1 MTDDQ
6 SGSGSQL
13 PWTLKLAGG
22 AMYAAMRSFFAPTC
36 TLPLVFCTVAAQPL
50 LDPLDT
56 LKRINHN
63 YNTLKDACQ
72 EPDTGAARG
81 LYYCSGVT
89 LRMVNDGPFNPWDY
103 SPYAI
108 KIGATSYSWIRK
120 DLSTRILIH
129 PAGFILRTPTDAA
142 VLNLPVKEQGW
153 TCIYA
158 FDGGTGPE
166 RKWYGCG
173 FFDSREPPRAAQGVM
188 NNRNSAVAYGTCAE
202 AGVSTAEQWTQKYTG
217 LMKGPIQT
225 SQCSWNAEKPSDWNA
240 MIRVHE
246 SRPNTT
252 NKDPFAFSGQ
262 VNEFMLKNASATN
275 DGSENMKHIEVF
287 IYNVNS
293 TQNFATRGDQAPPK
307 PENGLNS
314 ARNFQKKLH
323 AQGYS
328 VPILRLDF
336 TKPAEQRFSYVAAD
350 QAIDLTVAGGA
361 EPTPVVLAPKYIA
374 SATWVERY
382 DPGSR
387 KNEWSLKVTATAQ
400 GKAIQASD
408 QDALYKELFELRGAD
423 SQWRD
428 NEKSSGSMRHQL
440 SCLIQNYPAKTE
452 WNLEP
457 FRPNVSPQEA
467 AKAGCNP
474 LPLQAPQYIASADWI
489 KRYDPGT
496 RKDEWT
502 LSVVPTAA
510 GRALANE
517 QAGAL
522 YDQLFTLKGA
532 DSNWRDNEHS
542 AGSMRQQMSCVLVN
556 YRTKT
561 PWNFEPFRPA
571 LSDSETRAAGCNPV
585 PH

>member
-1 MTDDQ
+1 MKTERSD
-6 SGSGSQL
+6 SRVLSRRTST
-13 PWTLKLAGG
+13 WALAC
-22 AMYAAMRSFFAPTC
+22 A
-36 TLPLVFCTVAAQPL
+36 LPLLCSALAAQPL
-50 LDPLDT
+50 LDPQDT
-56 LKRINHN
+56 LKRINYN
-63 YNTLKDACQ
+63 YNTLKQECQ
-72 EPDTGAARG
+72 EPDTGAPRG

-103 SPYAI
+103 SPYAV

-120 DLSTRILIH
+120 DLSTKILIH
-129 PAGFILRTPTDAA
+129 PAGLILRTPTDAA
-142 VLNLPVKEQGW
+142 ALNLPVKEQGF

-188 NNRNSAVAYGTCAE
+188 NNRNAALAYGTCAE
-202 AGVSTAEQWTQKYTG
+202 AGVTTAEQWTQKYTG
-217 LMKGPIQT
+217 LMKGPIQYG
-225 SQCSWNAEKPSDWNA
+225 QCSFNAEKPSDWHA

-246 SRPNTT
+246 SRPTTT
-252 NKDPFAFSGQ
+252 NKDPFSYSAQ
-262 VNEFMLKNASATN
+262 VNEFMLKNATATN
-275 DGSENMKHIEVF
+275 DGSENMKYIDAF

-314 ARNFQKKLH
+314 ARNFQKKLQ

-350 QAIDLTVAGGA
+350 QAIDLTAAGGA
-361 EPTPVVLAPKYIA
+361 QPTPTPTPTPAQKYIA
-374 SATWVERY
+374 EAVWIERY
-382 DPGSR
+382 DPGS
-387 KNEWSLKVTATAQ
+387 KQNEWSLKITPTAQ

-408 QDALYKELFELRGAD
+408 QDALYKELFALRGAD

-428 NEKSSGSMRHQL
+428 NEKSPGSMRGQL

-457 FRPNVSPQEA
+457 FRPNVSAQES

-474 LPLQAPQYIASADWI
+474 VPVAAPQYIASADWI

-496 RKDEWT
+496 SKDEWS

-510 GRALANE
+510 GRALPSE
-517 QAGAL
+517 QVAAL
-522 YDQLFTLKGA
+522 YDQLFALKGA
-532 DSNWRDNEHS
+532 DSNWRDNEKS
-542 AGSMRQQMSCVLVN
+542 AGSMRQQLNCVLVN
-556 YRTKT
+556 YRNKT
-561 PWNFEPFRPA
+561 PWNLEPFRPA
-571 LSDSETRAAGCNPV
+571 LSDNETRAAGCNPV
-585 PH
+585 PR

>member
-1 MTDDQ
+1 MKKDCSD
-6 SGSGSQL
+6 
-13 PWTLKLAGG
+13 
-22 AMYAAMRSFFAPTC
+22 AAVLLRKVSSFAFAL
-36 TLPLVFCTVAAQPL
+36 TLPLLLNTAIAQP
-50 LDPLDT
+50 DPLDT
-56 LKRINHN
+56 LKRINSN
-63 YNTLKDACQ
+63 YNTLKDSCQ

-142 VLNLPVKEQGW
+142 ALNLPVKEQGF

-188 NNRNSAVAYGTCAE
+188 NNRNAALAYGTCAE

-217 LMKGPIQT
+217 LMKGPIQYG
-225 SQCSWNAEKPSDWNA
+225 QCSWNAEKPSDWKA

-252 NKDPFAFSGQ
+252 NKDPFAFSAQ
-262 VNEFMLKNASATN
+262 VNEFMLKNATATN
-275 DGSENMKHIEVF
+275 DGSENMKYIDAF

-293 TQNFATRGDQAPPK
+293 TQNFATRGDQAPPR
-307 PENGLNS
+307 PENGLSS
-314 ARNFQKKLH
+314 ARNFQKKLQ
-323 AQGYS
+323 ARGYS

-350 QAIDLTVAGGA
+350 QAIDLGV
-361 EPTPVVLAPKYIA
+361 
-374 SATWVERY
+374 
-382 DPGSR
+382 
-387 KNEWSLKVTATAQ
+387 
-400 GKAIQASD
+400 ASD
-408 QDALYKELFELRGAD
+408 TQPPPL
-423 SQWRD
+423 
-428 NEKSSGSMRHQL
+428 
-440 SCLIQNYPAKTE
+440 
-452 WNLEP
+452 
-457 FRPNVSPQEA
+457 A
-467 AKAGCNP
+467 A
-474 LPLQAPQYIASADWI
+474 QYIASADWI

-496 RKDEWT
+496 RKDEWS
-502 LSVVPTAA
+502 LSIVPTAA
-510 GRALANE
+510 GRALPKE
-517 QAGAL
+517 QIDAI
-522 YDQLFTLKGA
+522 YQQLFALKGA
-532 DSNWRDNEHS
+532 DSNWRDNEKS
-542 AGSMRQQMSCVLVN
+542 VGSMRQQLSCVLVN
-556 YRTKT
+556 YRNKT
-561 PWNFEPFRPA
+561 PWNLEPFRPA

-585 PH
+585 PR

>member
-1 MTDDQ
+1 MTKDR
-6 SGSGSQL
+6 SPSVVLWRRTAS
-13 PWTLKLAGG
+13 LAL
-22 AMYAAMRSFFAPTC
+22 AC
-36 TLPLVFCTVAAQPL
+36 TLPLMFSTVAAQTVS
-50 LDPLDT
+50 DPLDT
-56 LKRINHN
+56 LRRINHN

-129 PAGFILRTPTDAA
+129 PAGLVLRTPTDAA
-142 VLNLPVKEQGW
+142 ALNLPVKEQGF

-188 NNRNSAVAYGTCAE
+188 NNRNAALAYGTCAE
-202 AGVSTAEQWTQKYTG
+202 AGVTTAEQWTQKYTG
-217 LMKGPIQT
+217 LMKGPIQYG
-225 SQCSWNAEKPSDWNA
+225 QCSWNAEKTSDWHA

-246 SRPNTT
+246 SRPSTT
-252 NKDPFAFSGQ
+252 NKDPFSFSGQ
-262 VNEFMLKNASATN
+262 VNEFMLKNATATR
-275 DGSENMKHIEVF
+275 DGSENMKYIDAF

-314 ARNFQKKLH
+314 ARNFQKKLQT
-323 AQGYS
+323 QGYS

-336 TKPAEQRFSYVAAD
+336 TKPAAERFSYVAAD
-350 QAIDLTVAGGA
+350 QAIDEMVVAGV
-361 EPTPVVLAPKYIA
+361 PAPKYIA
-374 SATWVERY
+374 AATWIERY
-382 DPGSR
+382 DPGR
-387 KNEWSLKVTATAQ
+387 KKNEWSLKVTPTAQ
-400 GKAIQASD
+400 GQAIQASD
-408 QDALYKELFELRGAD
+408 QEALYKELFALRGAD

-428 NEKSSGSMRHQL
+428 YEKSAGSMRGQL
-440 SCLIQNYPAKTE
+440 SCLIQNYPAKTQ

-457 FRPNVSPQEA
+457 FRPNVSPQDS

-474 LPLQAPQYIASADWI
+474 LAPTAAQYIASADWI

-496 RKDEWT
+496 RQDEWS
-502 LSVVPTAA
+502 LSIVPTAV
-510 GRALANE
+510 GRAMPSE
-517 QAGAL
+517 QVGAL
-522 YDQLFTLKGA
+522 YDQLFALRGS
-532 DSNWRDNEHS
+532 DSRWRDNETS
-542 AGSMRQQMSCVLVN
+542 VGSMRQQLNCVLVN
-556 YRTKT
+556 YRNKT
-561 PWNFEPFRPA
+561 PWNLEPFRPA

-585 PH
+585 PR

>member
-1 MTDDQ
+1 MKMERSDSRVLSRGT
-6 SGSGSQL
+6 SSFALACALALLSS
-13 PWTLKLAGG
+13 TL
-22 AMYAAMRSFFAPTC
+22 
-36 TLPLVFCTVAAQPL
+36 AAQPL
-50 LDPLDT
+50 LDPQDT

-63 YNTLKDACQ
+63 YNTLKQECQ
-72 EPDTGAARG
+72 EPDTGASRG

-103 SPYAI
+103 SPYAV

-120 DLSTRILIH
+120 DLSTKILIH
-129 PAGFILRTPTDAA
+129 PAGLILRTPTDAA
-142 VLNLPVKEQGW
+142 ALNLPVKEQGF

-188 NNRNSAVAYGTCAE
+188 NNRNAALAYGTCAE
-202 AGVSTAEQWTQKYTG
+202 AGVTTAEQWTQKYTG
-217 LMKGPIQT
+217 LMKGPIQYG
-225 SQCSWNAEKPSDWNA
+225 QCSFNAEKPSDWQA

-246 SRPNTT
+246 SRPTTT
-252 NKDPFAFSGQ
+252 NKDPFAFSAQ
-262 VNEFMLKNASATN
+262 VNEFMLKNATATN
-275 DGSENMKHIEVF
+275 DGSENMKYIDAF

-314 ARNFQKKLH
+314 ARNFQKKLQ

-350 QAIDLTVAGGA
+350 QAIDLTAAGGA
-361 EPTPVVLAPKYIA
+361 QPTPAPPAQKYIA
-374 SATWVERY
+374 EAVWIERY
-382 DPGSR
+382 DPGSK
-387 KNEWSLKVTATAQ
+387 KNEWSLKITPTAQ

-408 QDALYKELFELRGAD
+408 QEALYKELFALRGAD

-428 NEKSSGSMRHQL
+428 NEKSAGSMRGQL
-440 SCLIQNYPAKTE
+440 SCLIQNYPGKTE

-457 FRPNVSPQEA
+457 FRPNVSAQESA
-467 AKAGCNP
+467 RAGCNP
-474 LPLQAPQYIASADWI
+474 LPVQAPQYIASADWI
-489 KRYDPGT
+489 KRFDPGT
-496 RKDEWT
+496 GKDEWS

-510 GRALANE
+510 GRALPGE
-517 QAGAL
+517 QVAAL
-522 YDQLFTLKGA
+522 YDQLLALKGA
-532 DSNWRDNEHS
+532 DSNWRDNEKS
-542 AGSMRQQMSCVLVN
+542 AGSMRQQLNCVLLN
-556 YRTKT
+556 YRNKT
-561 PWNFEPFRPA
+561 PWNLEPFRPA
-571 LSDSETRAAGCNPV
+571 LSDNETRAAGCNPV
-585 PH
+585 PR

>member
-1 MTDDQ
+1 MHPAVR
-6 SGSGSQL
+6 SSFV
-13 PWTLKLAGG
+13 LAW
-22 AMYAAMRSFFAPTC
+22 
-36 TLPLVFCTVAAQPL
+36 TLPLAFCAVAAQPP
-50 LDPLDT
+50 LDPLET
-56 LKRINHN
+56 LNRINRN
-63 YNTLKDACQ
+63 YNTLKDVCR

-81 LYYCSGVT
+81 HYYCSGVT

-120 DLSTRILIH
+120 DLSTKILIH
-129 PAGFILRTPTDAA
+129 PAGFILRTPTDATA
-142 VLNLPVKEQGW
+142 LKLPVKEQGW

-173 FFDSREPPRAAQGVM
+173 FFDSREPPRSAQGTM
-188 NNRNSAVAYGTCAE
+188 TNRNAALAYGTCSE
-202 AGVSTAEQWTQKYTG
+202 VGVSTAEQWTQKYTG
-217 LMKGPIQT
+217 LMKGPIQY

-246 SRPNTT
+246 SRVNTT
-252 NKDPFAFSGQ
+252 NKDPFAYSAQ

-275 DGSENMKHIEVF
+275 DGSENMKYIDAF

-314 ARNFQKKLH
+314 ARNFQKKLQ

-350 QAIDLTVAGGA
+350 QAIDLTTAGGGQPA
-361 EPTPVVLAPKYIA
+361 PVPAAPRYIA
-374 SATWVERY
+374 AATWGERY
-382 DPGSR
+382 DPGSK
-387 KNEWSLKVTATAQ
+387 KNEWTLNVTPTAQ

-408 QDALYKELFELRGAD
+408 QEALYKELFELRGAD

-428 NEKSSGSMRHQL
+428 NEKSPGSMRQQL
-440 SCLIQNYPAKTE
+440 SCLVQNYPGKTE

-457 FRPNVSPQEA
+457 FRPTVTPQEA

-474 LPLQAPQYIASADWI
+474 VPVQVPQYIASADWV

-496 RKDEWT
+496 RQDEWT

-510 GRALANE
+510 GRALPNE
-517 QAGAL
+517 QAGML
-522 YDQLFTLKGA
+522 YEQLFALKGA
-532 DSNWRDNEHS
+532 DSNWRDNEKS
-542 AGSMRQQMSCVLVN
+542 AGSMRQQLSCVLVN
-556 YRTKT
+556 YRGKT
-561 PWNFEPFRPA
+561 PWNLEPFRPA
-571 LSDSETRAAGCNPV
+571 LSDSDTRAAGCNPV
-585 PH
+585 PR

>member
-1 MTDDQ
+1 MTKDRSD
-6 SGSGSQL
+6 SAALSRKASSFA
-13 PWTLKLAGG
+13 LA
-22 AMYAAMRSFFAPTC
+22 C
-36 TLPLVFCTVAAQPL
+36 TLPLLVSTVNAQPQT
-50 LDPLDT
+50 DPLDT
-56 LKRINHN
+56 LKRINSN
-63 YNTLKDACQ
+63 YNTLKNSCQ

-142 VLNLPVKEQGW
+142 ALKLPVKEQGF

-173 FFDSREPPRAAQGVM
+173 FFDSREPPRAAQGTL
-188 NNRNSAVAYGTCAE
+188 NNRNAALAYGTCAE
-202 AGVSTAEQWTQKYTG
+202 AGVTTAEQWTQKYTG
-217 LMKGPIQT
+217 LMKGPIQYN
-225 SQCSWNAEKPSDWNA
+225 QCSWNAEKPSDWHA

-252 NKDPFAFSGQ
+252 NKDPFAFSAQ
-262 VNEFMLKNASATN
+262 VNEFMLKNATATN
-275 DGSENMKHIEVF
+275 DGSENMKYIEAF

-314 ARNFQKKLH
+314 ARNFQKKLQ

-350 QAIDLTVAGGA
+350 QAIAEMVVGGA
-361 EPTPVVLAPKYIA
+361 PV
-374 SATWVERY
+374 
-382 DPGSR
+382 
-387 KNEWSLKVTATAQ
+387 
-400 GKAIQASD
+400 
-408 QDALYKELFELRGAD
+408 
-423 SQWRD
+423 
-428 NEKSSGSMRHQL
+428 
-440 SCLIQNYPAKTE
+440 
-452 WNLEP
+452 
-457 FRPNVSPQEA
+457 
-467 AKAGCNP
+467 
-474 LPLQAPQYIASADWI
+474 PQYIASADWI

-496 RKDEWT
+496 RKDEWS
-502 LSVVPTAA
+502 LSIVPTAA
-510 GRALANE
+510 GRALPGE
-517 QAGAL
+517 QVGAL
-522 YDQLFTLKGA
+522 YDQLFALKGP
-532 DSNWRDNEHS
+532 DSNWRDNEKS
-542 AGSMRQQMSCVLVN
+542 AGSMRQQLRCVLVN
-556 YRTKT
+556 YRNKT
-561 PWNFEPFRPA
+561 PWNLEPFRPA

-585 PH
+585 PR

>member
-1 MTDDQ
+1 MTTDR
-6 SGSGSQL
+6 SVSAVLSR
-13 PWTLKLAGG
+13 KASSFALA
-22 AMYAAMRSFFAPTC
+22 C
-36 TLPLVFCTVAAQPL
+36 TLPLMFSTVAAQTVS
-50 LDPLDT
+50 DPLDT
-56 LKRINHN
+56 LRRVNHN
-63 YNTLKDACQ
+63 YNTLKDTCQ
-72 EPDTGAARG
+72 EPDTAAARG

-103 SPYAI
+103 SPYAV

-120 DLSTRILIH
+120 DLSTKILIH
-129 PAGFILRTPTDAA
+129 PAGLILRTPTDAA
-142 VLNLPVKEQGW
+142 ALNLPVKEQGF

-188 NNRNSAVAYGTCAE
+188 SNRNAALAYGTCAE
-202 AGVSTAEQWTQKYTG
+202 AGVTTAEQWTQKYTG
-217 LMKGPIQT
+217 LMKGPIQYG
-225 SQCSWNAEKPSDWNA
+225 QCSFNAEKPSDWHA

-246 SRPNTT
+246 SRPTTT
-252 NKDPFAFSGQ
+252 NKDPFSYSAQ
-262 VNEFMLKNASATN
+262 VNEFMLKNATATN
-275 DGSENMKHIEVF
+275 DGSENMKYIDAF

-314 ARNFQKKLH
+314 ARNFQKKLQ

-350 QAIDLTVAGGA
+350 QAIDLTAAGSA
-361 EPTPVVLAPKYIA
+361 QPTPTPSPAQKYIA
-374 SATWVERY
+374 EAVWVERF
-382 DPGSR
+382 DPGSK
-387 KNEWSLKVTATAQ
+387 KNEWSLKITPTAQ

-408 QDALYKELFELRGAD
+408 QDALYKELFALRGAD

-428 NEKSSGSMRHQL
+428 NEKSAGSMRGQL

-457 FRPNVSPQEA
+457 FRPNVSAQES

-474 LPLQAPQYIASADWI
+474 VPVAAPQYIASADWI

-496 RKDEWT
+496 SKDEWS

-510 GRALANE
+510 GRALPSE
-517 QAGAL
+517 QVAAL
-522 YDQLFTLKGA
+522 YDQLFALKGA
-532 DSNWRDNEHS
+532 DSNWRDNEKS
-542 AGSMRQQMSCVLVN
+542 AGSMRQQLNCVLVN
-556 YRTKT
+556 YRNKT
-561 PWNFEPFRPA
+561 PWNLEPFRPA
-571 LSDSETRAAGCNPV
+571 LSDNETRAAGCNPV
-585 PH
+585 PR

>member
-1 MTDDQ
+1 MTKDR
-6 SGSGSQL
+6 SVFAVLSRKASSFA
-13 PWTLKLAGG
+13 LA
-22 AMYAAMRSFFAPTC
+22 C
-36 TLPLVFCTVAAQPL
+36 TLPLLFSTVHAQSQA
-50 LDPLDT
+50 DPQDT

-63 YNTLKDACQ
+63 YNTLKDSCQ

-108 KIGATSYSWIRK
+108 RIGATSYSWIRK

-142 VLNLPVKEQGW
+142 ALNLPVKEQGF

-173 FFDSREPPRAAQGVM
+173 FFDSREPPRAAQGTM
-188 NNRNSAVAYGTCAE
+188 NNRNAALAYGTCAE

-217 LMKGPIQT
+217 LMKGPIQYG
-225 SQCSWNAEKPSDWNA
+225 QCSWNAEKPSDWNA

-252 NKDPFAFSGQ
+252 NKDPFAFSAQ
-262 VNEFMLKNASATN
+262 VNEFMLKNATATN
-275 DGSENMKHIEVF
+275 DGSENMKYIDAF

-314 ARNFQKKLH
+314 ARNFQKKLQ

-336 TKPAEQRFSYVAAD
+336 TKPAEQRFSYAAAD
-350 QAIDLTVAGGA
+350 QAIDLTVTGDTRPPPDA
-361 EPTPVVLAPKYIA
+361 PTSRYIA
-374 SATWVERY
+374 NAIWIERY
-382 DPGSR
+382 DPGSK
-387 KNEWSLKVTATAQ
+387 KNEWSLSVTPTVQ
-400 GKAIQASD
+400 GKAIQASN
-408 QDALYKELFELRGAD
+408 QDAVYQELLALRGAD

-428 NEKSSGSMRHQL
+428 NEKSAGSMRQQL
-440 SCLIQNYPAKTE
+440 ACLVQNYPAKTE

-457 FRPNVSPQEA
+457 FRPAVSPQQA

-474 LPLQAPQYIASADWI
+474 VAAASPHYIASADWVN
-489 KRYDPGT
+489 RFDPGT
-496 RKDEWT
+496 RKEEWS
-502 LSVVPTAA
+502 LSIVPTAA
-510 GRALANE
+510 GRALPNE
-517 QAGAL
+517 QLEAIYA
-522 YDQLFTLKGA
+522 QLFALKGA
-532 DSNWRDNEHS
+532 DSHWRDNETS
-542 AGSMRQQMSCVLVN
+542 AGSMRQQLGCVLAN
-556 YRTKT
+556 YRNKT
-561 PWNFEPFRPA
+561 PWNLEPFRPA
-571 LSDSETRAAGCNPV
+571 LSDAETRAAGCNPV
-585 PH
+585 PR

>member
-1 MTDDQ
+1 MTTDR
-6 SGSGSQL
+6 SVSAVLSR
-13 PWTLKLAGG
+13 KASSFALA
-22 AMYAAMRSFFAPTC
+22 C
-36 TLPLVFCTVAAQPL
+36 TLPLMFSTVAAQTVS
-50 LDPLDT
+50 DPLDT
-56 LKRINHN
+56 LRRVNHN
-63 YNTLKDACQ
+63 YNTLKDTCQ
-72 EPDTGAARG
+72 EPDTAAARG

-103 SPYAI
+103 SPYAV

-120 DLSTRILIH
+120 DLSTKILIH
-129 PAGFILRTPTDAA
+129 PAGLILRTPTDAA
-142 VLNLPVKEQGW
+142 ALNLPVKEQGF

-188 NNRNSAVAYGTCAE
+188 SNRNAALAYGTCAE
-202 AGVSTAEQWTQKYTG
+202 AGVTTAEQWTQKYTG
-217 LMKGPIQT
+217 LMKGPIQYG
-225 SQCSWNAEKPSDWNA
+225 QCSFNAEKPSDWHA

-246 SRPNTT
+246 SRPTTT
-252 NKDPFAFSGQ
+252 NKDPFSYSAQ
-262 VNEFMLKNASATN
+262 VNEFMLKNATATN
-275 DGSENMKHIEVF
+275 DGSENMKYIDAF

-314 ARNFQKKLH
+314 ARNFQKKLQ

-350 QAIDLTVAGGA
+350 QAIDLTAAGSA
-361 EPTPVVLAPKYIA
+361 QPTPAQKYIA
-374 SATWVERY
+374 EAVWVERF
-382 DPGSR
+382 DPGSN
-387 KNEWSLKVTATAQ
+387 KNEWSLKITPTAQ

-408 QDALYKELFELRGAD
+408 QDALYKELFALRGAD

-428 NEKSSGSMRHQL
+428 NEKSAGSMRGQL

-457 FRPNVSPQEA
+457 FRPNVSAQES

-474 LPLQAPQYIASADWI
+474 VPVAAPQYIASADWI

-496 RKDEWT
+496 SKDEWS

-510 GRALANE
+510 GRALPSE
-517 QAGAL
+517 QVAAL
-522 YDQLFTLKGA
+522 YDQLFALKGA
-532 DSNWRDNEHS
+532 DSNWRDNEKS
-542 AGSMRQQMSCVLVN
+542 VGSMRQQLNCVLVN
-556 YRTKT
+556 YRNKT
-561 PWNFEPFRPA
+561 PWNLEPFRPA
-571 LSDSETRAAGCNPV
+571 LSDNETRAAGCNPV
-585 PH
+585 PR

>member
-1 MTDDQ
+1 MYPTVR
-6 SGSGSQL
+6 SSF
-13 PWTLKLAGG
+13 TLAW
-22 AMYAAMRSFFAPTC
+22 
-36 TLPLVFCTVAAQPL
+36 TLPLAFCAVAAQPP
-50 LDPLDT
+50 LDPLQT
-56 LKRINHN
+56 LNRINHN
-63 YNTLKDACQ
+63 YNTLNDACQ

-81 LYYCSGVT
+81 HYYCSGVT

-142 VLNLPVKEQGW
+142 ALSLPIKEQGW

-173 FFDSREPPRAAQGVM
+173 FFDSREPPRAAQGAM
-188 NNRNSAVAYGTCAE
+188 NNRNSALAYGTCAE
-202 AGVSTAEQWTQKYTG
+202 AGVSTAQQWTQKYTG
-217 LMKGPIQT
+217 MMKGPIQY

-252 NKDPFAFSGQ
+252 HKDPFAFSAQ
-262 VNEFMLKNASATN
+262 VNEFMLKNASTTN
-275 DGSENMKHIEVF
+275 DGSENMKYIDAF

-314 ARNFQKKLH
+314 ARNFQKKLQ

-361 EPTPVVLAPKYIA
+361 QPTPAAPAPSYIA
-374 SATWVERY
+374 AATWAERY
-382 DPGSR
+382 DPGSK
-387 KNEWSLKVTATAQ
+387 KNEWTLKITPTAQ

-428 NEKSSGSMRHQL
+428 NEKSPGSMRQQL
-440 SCLIQNYPAKTE
+440 SCLVQNYPAKTE

-457 FRPNVSPQEA
+457 FRPNVTSQEA
-467 AKAGCNP
+467 ARAGCNP
-474 LPLQAPQYIASADWI
+474 LPLQAPQYIASADWV

-510 GRALANE
+510 GRALPNE

-522 YDQLFTLKGA
+522 YNQLFALKGA
-532 DSNWRDNEHS
+532 DSNWRDNENS
-542 AGSMRQQMSCVLVN
+542 AGSMRQQLSCVLVN
-556 YRTKT
+556 YRSKT
-561 PWNFEPFRPA
+561 PWNLEPFRPA

-585 PH
+585 PR

>member
-1 MTDDQ
+1 MKTERSD
-6 SGSGSQL
+6 SGVLSRRTS
-13 PWTLKLAGG
+13 TLALAC
-22 AMYAAMRSFFAPTC
+22 A
-36 TLPLVFCTVAAQPL
+36 LPLLCSTLAAQPL
-50 LDPLDT
+50 LDPQDT
-56 LKRINHN
+56 LKRINYN
-63 YNTLKDACQ
+63 YNTLKQECQ
-72 EPDTGAARG
+72 EPDTGAPRG

-103 SPYAI
+103 SPYAV

-120 DLSTRILIH
+120 DLSTKILIH
-129 PAGFILRTPTDAA
+129 PAGLILRTPTDAA
-142 VLNLPVKEQGW
+142 ALNLPVKEQGF

-188 NNRNSAVAYGTCAE
+188 NNRNAALAYGTCAE
-202 AGVSTAEQWTQKYTG
+202 AGVTTAEQWTQKYTG
-217 LMKGPIQT
+217 LMKGPIQYG
-225 SQCSWNAEKPSDWNA
+225 QCSFNAEKPSDWHA

-246 SRPNTT
+246 SRPTTT
-252 NKDPFAFSGQ
+252 NKDPFSYSAQ
-262 VNEFMLKNASATN
+262 VNEFMLKNATATN
-275 DGSENMKHIEVF
+275 DGSENMKYIDAF

-314 ARNFQKKLH
+314 ARNFQKKLQ

-350 QAIDLTVAGGA
+350 QAIDLTAAGSA
-361 EPTPVVLAPKYIA
+361 QPTPTPAQKYIA
-374 SATWVERY
+374 EAVWVERF
-382 DPGSR
+382 DPGSK
-387 KNEWSLKVTATAQ
+387 KNEWSLKITPTAQ

-408 QDALYKELFELRGAD
+408 QEALYKELFALRGAD

-428 NEKSSGSMRHQL
+428 NEKSAGSMRGQL

-457 FRPNVSPQEA
+457 FRPNVSAQES

-474 LPLQAPQYIASADWI
+474 VPVAAPTYIASANWI

-496 RKDEWT
+496 SKDEWS

-510 GRALANE
+510 GRALPSE
-517 QAGAL
+517 QVAAL
-522 YDQLFTLKGA
+522 YDQLFALKGA
-532 DSNWRDNEHS
+532 DSNWRDNEKS
-542 AGSMRQQMSCVLVN
+542 AGSMRQQLNCVLVN
-556 YRTKT
+556 YRNKT
-561 PWNFEPFRPA
+561 PWNLEPFRPA
-571 LSDSETRAAGCNPV
+571 LSDNETRAAGCNPV
-585 PH
+585 PR

>member
-1 MTDDQ
+1 MCAAVRA
-6 SGSGSQL
+6 SFA
-13 PWTLKLAGG
+13 LAWMLSL
-22 AMYAAMRSFFAPTC
+22 AFHA
-36 TLPLVFCTVAAQPL
+36 VAAQPP
-50 LDPLDT
+50 LDPVAT
-56 LKRINHN
+56 LNRINHN

-81 LYYCSGVT
+81 HYYCSGVT

-142 VLNLPVKEQGW
+142 ALGLPVKEQGW

-173 FFDSREPPRAAQGVM
+173 FFDSREPPRAAQGTM
-188 NNRNSAVAYGTCAE
+188 NNRNAALAYGTCAE
-202 AGVSTAEQWTQKYTG
+202 ASVSTAEQWTRKYTG
-217 LMKGPIQT
+217 LMKGPIQY

-252 NKDPFAFSGQ
+252 NRDPFAYSAQ
-262 VNEFMLKNASATN
+262 VNEFMLKNASATH
-275 DGSENMKHIEVF
+275 DGSENMKYIDAF

-307 PENGLNS
+307 PESGLNS
-314 ARNFQKKLH
+314 ARNFQKKLQ

-336 TKPAEQRFSYVAAD
+336 TKPAQERFSYVAAD
-350 QAIDLTVAGGA
+350 QAIDLTAAGGPQPPMKPA
-361 EPTPVVLAPKYIA
+361 PVYIA
-374 SATWVERY
+374 SATWIDRY
-382 DPGSR
+382 DPGSK
-387 KNEWSLKVTATAQ
+387 KNEWSLKVMPTAQ

-408 QDALYKELFELRGAD
+408 QDALYRELVELRAAD
-423 SQWRD
+423 QQWRD
-428 NEKSSGSMRHQL
+428 NEKSPGSMRQQL
-440 SCLIQNYPAKTE
+440 SCLVRNYPAKTE

-457 FRPNVSPQEA
+457 FRPVVSPQEA
-467 AKAGCNP
+467 ARAGCNP
-474 LPLQAPQYIASADWI
+474 IS
-489 KRYDPGT
+489 R
-496 RKDEWT
+496 
-502 LSVVPTAA
+502 
-510 GRALANE
+510 
-517 QAGAL
+517 
-522 YDQLFTLKGA
+522 
-532 DSNWRDNEHS
+532 
-542 AGSMRQQMSCVLVN
+542 
-556 YRTKT
+556 
-561 PWNFEPFRPA
+561 
-571 LSDSETRAAGCNPV
+571 
-585 PH
+585 

>member
-1 MTDDQ
+1 MLKLFSNNLQADCVFYPT
-6 SGSGSQL
+6 GLPRLFYSQL
-13 PWTLKLAGG
+13 EGPFARADLPGRYLMKKDRSDSAVLSRRTLSFALAC
-22 AMYAAMRSFFAPTC
+22 AF
-36 TLPLVFCTVAAQPL
+36 PLWFSSVAAQTVS
-50 LDPLDT
+50 DPQDT
-56 LKRINHN
+56 LKRINLN

-142 VLNLPVKEQGW
+142 ALKLPVKEQGF

-173 FFDSREPPRAAQGVM
+173 FFDSREPPRAAQTAM
-188 NNRNSAVAYGTCAE
+188 NNRNAALAYGTCAE

-217 LMKGPIQT
+217 LMKGPIQYG
-225 SQCSWNAEKPSDWNA
+225 QCSWNAEKPSDWKA

-252 NKDPFAFSGQ
+252 NKDPFAFSAQ
-262 VNEFMLKNASATN
+262 VNEFMLKNATSTN
-275 DGSENMKHIEVF
+275 DGSENMKYIDAF

-336 TKPAEQRFSYVAAD
+336 TKSPEQRFSYVAAD
-350 QAIDLTVAGGA
+350 QVIEPMVVGGVPPAPVA
-361 EPTPVVLAPKYIA
+361 PAPNYIA
-374 SATWVERY
+374 SA
-382 DPGSR
+382 
-387 KNEWSLKVTATAQ
+387 N
-400 GKAIQASD
+400 
-408 QDALYKELFELRGAD
+408 
-423 SQWRD
+423 
-428 NEKSSGSMRHQL
+428 
-440 SCLIQNYPAKTE
+440 
-452 WNLEP
+452 
-457 FRPNVSPQEA
+457 
-467 AKAGCNP
+467 
-474 LPLQAPQYIASADWI
+474 WI

-496 RKDEWT
+496 RKDEWS

-510 GRALANE
+510 GRALPNE
-517 QAGAL
+517 QLGAL
-522 YDQLFTLKGA
+522 YDQLFALRGA
-532 DSNWRDNEHS
+532 DSNWRDNERS
-542 AGSMRQQMSCVLVN
+542 VGSMRQQLSCVLVN
-556 YRTKT
+556 YRAKT
-561 PWNFEPFRPA
+561 PWNLEPFRPT
-571 LSDSETRAAGCNPV
+571 LSDSETRAAGCNPL
-585 PH
+585 PR

>member
-1 MTDDQ
+1 MSKDC
-6 SGSGSQL
+6 SASAVL
-13 PWTLKLAGG
+13 LRRTLSLALAG
-22 AMYAAMRSFFAPTC
+22 
-36 TLPLVFCTVAAQPL
+36 TLPLLFGTVCAQPQPE
-50 LDPLDT
+50 PLDT

-63 YNTLKDACQ
+63 YNTLKDSCQ

-129 PAGFILRTPTDAA
+129 PAGFVLRNPTDAA
-142 VLNLPVKEQGW
+142 ALNLPVKEQGF

-173 FFDSREPPRAAQGVM
+173 FFDSREPPRTAQGGM
-188 NNRNSAVAYGTCAE
+188 DNRNAALAYGTCAE

-217 LMKGPIQT
+217 LMKGPIQYG
-225 SQCSWNAEKPSDWNA
+225 QCSWNAEKPSDWNA

-252 NKDPFAFSGQ
+252 NKDPFAFSAQ
-262 VNEFMLKNASATN
+262 VNEFMLKNATATN
-275 DGSENMKHIEVF
+275 DGSENMKYIDAF

-314 ARNFQKKLH
+314 ARNFQKKLQ

-336 TKPAEQRFSYVAAD
+336 TQPAEQRFSYVAAD
-350 QAIDLTVAGGA
+350 QAIDLTAAGGVQ
-361 EPTPVVLAPKYIA
+361 PPVVAPTSNYIA

-382 DPGSR
+382 DPGSK
-387 KNEWSLKVTATAQ
+387 KNEWSLNVTPTAQ

-408 QDALYKELFELRGAD
+408 QNALYQELFALHGAD
-423 SQWRD
+423 SQWHD
-428 NEKSSGSMRHQL
+428 HEKSAGSMRQQL
-440 SCLIQNYPAKTE
+440 ACLVQNYPAKTE

-457 FRPNVSPQEA
+457 FRPTVSPQEA
-467 AKAGCNP
+467 ARAGCNP
-474 LPLQAPQYIASADWI
+474 VPVQAPQYIASADWV

-496 RKDEWT
+496 RKDEWS
-502 LSVVPTAA
+502 LSIVPTAV
-510 GRALANE
+510 GRALPNE
-517 QAGAL
+517 QIGAL
-522 YDQLFTLKGA
+522 YDQLFALKGA
-532 DSNWRDNEHS
+532 DSNWRDNENS
-542 AGSMRQQMSCVLVN
+542 AGSMRQQLNCVLNN
-556 YRTKT
+556 YRNKT
-561 PWNFEPFRPA
+561 PWNLEPFRPA
-571 LSDSETRAAGCNPV
+571 LSDNEMRATGCNPV
-585 PH
+585 PR

>member
-6 SGSGSQL
+6 SASQW
-13 PWTLKLAGG
+13 PWTLKFAGG
-22 AMYAAMRSFFAPTC
+22 ESGSLITERQTLKSAMYAAMRSFFALAC
-36 TLPLVFCTVAAQPL
+36 TLPMVFCTVAAQPL

-108 KIGATSYSWIRK
+108 KIGGTSYSWIRK
-120 DLSTRILIH
+120 DLSTRMLIH

-142 VLNLPVKEQGW
+142 ALSLPVKEQGW

-188 NNRNSAVAYGTCAE
+188 NNRNSALAYGTCAE
-202 AGVSTAEQWTQKYTG
+202 VGVSTDEQWTRNYTG
-217 LMKGPIQT
+217 PKAGSIQT
-225 SQCSWNAEKPSDWNA
+225 GQCSWNAEKPSDWNA
-240 MIRVHE
+240 MIRTHE
-246 SRPNTT
+246 SRLNPTS
-252 NKDPFAFSGQ
+252 KDPYAFNGQ

-275 DGSENMKHIEVF
+275 DGSENMKYIDAF
-287 IYNVNS
+287 IYDVNA
-293 TQNFATRGDQAPPK
+293 TRNFATRGDQAPPK
-307 PENGLNS
+307 QENGLNS
-314 ARNFQKKLH
+314 ARNFQKKLQ

-336 TKPAEQRFSYVAAD
+336 TKPAEQRFSYIATD
-350 QAIDLTVAGGA
+350 QAIDLTGA
-361 EPTPVVLAPKYIA
+361 SGAQPTPVAP
-374 SATWVERY
+374 
-382 DPGSR
+382 
-387 KNEWSLKVTATAQ
+387 
-400 GKAIQASD
+400 
-408 QDALYKELFELRGAD
+408 
-423 SQWRD
+423 
-428 NEKSSGSMRHQL
+428 
-440 SCLIQNYPAKTE
+440 
-452 WNLEP
+452 
-457 FRPNVSPQEA
+457 
-467 AKAGCNP
+467 
-474 LPLQAPQYIASADWI
+474 APSYIASADWI

-502 LSVVPTAA
+502 LSVVPTAT
-510 GRALANE
+510 GRALPNK

-542 AGSMRQQMSCVLVN
+542 AGSMRQQLSCVLAN
-556 YRTKT
+556 YRTKK
-561 PWNFEPFRPA
+561 PWNLEPFRPA
-571 LSDSETRAAGCNPV
+571 LSDGETRAAGCNPV
-585 PH
+585 PR

>member
-1 MTDDQ
+1 MLLRKT
-6 SGSGSQL
+6 SSFA
-13 PWTLKLAGG
+13 LA
-22 AMYAAMRSFFAPTC
+22 C
-36 TLPLVFCTVAAQPL
+36 TLSLLFSTVAAQPS

-103 SPYAI
+103 SPYAV

-129 PAGFILRTPTDAA
+129 PAGLILRTPTDAA
-142 VLNLPVKEQGW
+142 TLNLPVKEQGF

-173 FFDSREPPRAAQGVM
+173 FFDSREPPHAAQGVM
-188 NNRNSAVAYGTCAE
+188 NNRNAALAYGTCAE
-202 AGVSTAEQWTQKYTG
+202 AGVTTAEQWTQKYTG
-217 LMKGPIQT
+217 LMKGPIQY
-225 SQCSWNAEKPSDWNA
+225 SQCSWNAEKPGDWHA

-252 NKDPFAFSGQ
+252 NKDPFAFSAQ
-262 VNEFMLKNASATN
+262 VNEFMLKNATATN
-275 DGSENMKHIEVF
+275 DGSENMKYIDAF

-314 ARNFQKKLH
+314 ARNFQKKLKT
-323 AQGYS
+323 QGYN

-336 TKPAEQRFSYVAAD
+336 TKPPEQRFSYIAAD
-350 QAIDLTVAGGA
+350 QAIDEMVVGA
-361 EPTPVVLAPKYIA
+361 APAPHYIA
-374 SATWVERY
+374 DAAWIERY
-382 DPGSR
+382 DPGSK
-387 KNEWSLKVTATAQ
+387 KNEWSLKVTPTAQ
-400 GKAIQASD
+400 GKAIQSSD
-408 QDALYKELFELRGAD
+408 QEALYKELFALRGAD

-428 NEKSSGSMRHQL
+428 HEKSTGSMRQQL
-440 SCLIQNYPAKTE
+440 ACLVQNYPAKTE

-457 FRPNVSPQEA
+457 FRPVVSAQEA

-474 LPLQAPQYIASADWI
+474 VPVATPRYIASADWI
-489 KRYDPGT
+489 KRFDPGT
-496 RKDEWT
+496 RQDEWS

-517 QAGAL
+517 QIGAL
-522 YDQLFTLKGA
+522 YDQLFALKGA
-532 DSNWRDNEHS
+532 DNNWRDNEKA
-542 AGSMRQQMSCVLVN
+542 AGSMRQQLSCVLVN
-556 YRTKT
+556 YRNKT
-561 PWNFEPFRPA
+561 PWNLEPFRPA
-571 LSDSETRAAGCNPV
+571 LSESEMRAAGCNPV
-585 PH
+585 PR

>member
-1 MTDDQ
+1 MTKDR
-6 SGSGSQL
+6 SPSVVLWRRTAS
-13 PWTLKLAGG
+13 LAL
-22 AMYAAMRSFFAPTC
+22 AC
-36 TLPLVFCTVAAQPL
+36 TLPLMFSTVAAQTVS
-50 LDPLDT
+50 DPLDT
-56 LKRINHN
+56 LRRINHN

-129 PAGFILRTPTDAA
+129 PAGLVLRTPTDAA
-142 VLNLPVKEQGW
+142 ALNLPVKEQGF

-188 NNRNSAVAYGTCAE
+188 NNRNAALAYGTCAE
-202 AGVSTAEQWTQKYTG
+202 AGVTTAEQWTQKYTG
-217 LMKGPIQT
+217 LMKGPIQYG
-225 SQCSWNAEKPSDWNA
+225 QCSWNAEKTSDWHA

-246 SRPNTT
+246 SRPSTT
-252 NKDPFAFSGQ
+252 NKDPFSFSGQ
-262 VNEFMLKNASATN
+262 VNEFMLKNATATR
-275 DGSENMKHIEVF
+275 DGSENMKYIDAF

-314 ARNFQKKLH
+314 ARNFQKKLQT
-323 AQGYS
+323 QGYS

-336 TKPAEQRFSYVAAD
+336 TKPAAERFSYVAAD
-350 QAIDLTVAGGA
+350 QAIDEMVVAGV
-361 EPTPVVLAPKYIA
+361 PAPKYIA
-374 SATWVERY
+374 AATWIERY
-382 DPGSR
+382 DPGR
-387 KNEWSLKVTATAQ
+387 KKNEWSLKVTPTAQ
-400 GKAIQASD
+400 GQAIQASD
-408 QDALYKELFELRGAD
+408 QEALYKELFALRGAD

-428 NEKSSGSMRHQL
+428 YEKSAGSMRGQL
-440 SCLIQNYPAKTE
+440 SCLIQNYPAKTQ

-457 FRPNVSPQEA
+457 FRPNVSPQDS

-474 LPLQAPQYIASADWI
+474 LAPTAAQYIASADWI

-496 RKDEWT
+496 RQDEWS
-502 LSVVPTAA
+502 LSIVPTAV
-510 GRALANE
+510 GRALPSE
-517 QAGAL
+517 QVGAL
-522 YDQLFTLKGA
+522 YDQLFALRGS
-532 DSNWRDNEHS
+532 DSRWRDNETS
-542 AGSMRQQMSCVLVN
+542 VGSMRQQLNCVLVN
-556 YRTKT
+556 YRNKT
-561 PWNFEPFRPA
+561 PWNLEPFRPA

-585 PH
+585 PR

>member
-1 MTDDQ
+1 MKMERSDSRVLSRGT
-6 SGSGSQL
+6 SSFA
-13 PWTLKLAGG
+13 LAC
-22 AMYAAMRSFFAPTC
+22 A
-36 TLPLVFCTVAAQPL
+36 LPLLCSTLAAQPL
-50 LDPLDT
+50 LDPQDT

-63 YNTLKDACQ
+63 YNTLKQECQ
-72 EPDTGAARG
+72 EPDTGAPRG

-103 SPYAI
+103 SPYAV

-120 DLSTRILIH
+120 DLSTKILIH
-129 PAGFILRTPTDAA
+129 PAGLILRTPTDAA
-142 VLNLPVKEQGW
+142 ALNLPVKEQGF

-188 NNRNSAVAYGTCAE
+188 NNRNAALAYGTCAE
-202 AGVSTAEQWTQKYTG
+202 AGVTTAEQWTQKYTG
-217 LMKGPIQT
+217 LMKGPIQYG
-225 SQCSWNAEKPSDWNA
+225 QCSFNAEKPSDWHA

-246 SRPNTT
+246 SRPTTT
-252 NKDPFAFSGQ
+252 NKDPFAYSAQ
-262 VNEFMLKNASATN
+262 VNEFMLKNATATN
-275 DGSENMKHIEVF
+275 DGSENMKYIDAF

-314 ARNFQKKLH
+314 ARNFQKKLQ

-350 QAIDLTVAGGA
+350 QAIDLTAAGGA
-361 EPTPVVLAPKYIA
+361 QPTPAPPAQKYIA
-374 SATWVERY
+374 EAVWIERY
-382 DPGSR
+382 DPGSKR
-387 KNEWSLKVTATAQ
+387 NEWSLKIMPTAQ

-408 QDALYKELFELRGAD
+408 QEALYKELFALRGAD

-428 NEKSSGSMRHQL
+428 NEKSAGSMRGQL
-440 SCLIQNYPAKTE
+440 SCLIQNYPGKTE

-457 FRPNVSPQEA
+457 FRPNVSAQESA
-467 AKAGCNP
+467 RAGCNP
-474 LPLQAPQYIASADWI
+474 LPVQAPQYIASADWI
-489 KRYDPGT
+489 KRFDPGT
-496 RKDEWT
+496 GKDEWS

-510 GRALANE
+510 GRALPGE
-517 QAGAL
+517 QVAAL
-522 YDQLFTLKGA
+522 YDQLLALKGA
-532 DSNWRDNEHS
+532 DSNWRDNEKS
-542 AGSMRQQMSCVLVN
+542 AGSMRQQLNCVLLN
-556 YRTKT
+556 YRNKT
-561 PWNFEPFRPA
+561 PWNLEPFRPA
-571 LSDSETRAAGCNPV
+571 LSDNETRAAGCNPV
-585 PH
+585 PR

>member
-1 MTDDQ
+1 MRAALR
-6 SGSGSQL
+6 SSFALVCSL
-13 PWTLKLAGG
+13 TLAFG
-22 AMYAAMRSFFAPTC
+22 A
-36 TLPLVFCTVAAQPL
+36 AAQTV
-50 LDPLDT
+50 LDPVET
-56 LKRINHN
+56 LNRINRN

-81 LYYCSGVT
+81 HYYCSGVT

-129 PAGFILRTPTDAA
+129 PAGFILRTPIDSRA
-142 VLNLPVKEQGW
+142 LQLPVKEQGW

-173 FFDSREPPRAAQGVM
+173 FFDSKEPPRKAQAAM
-188 NNRNSAVAYGTCAE
+188 DNRNAALAYGTCAE
-202 AGVSTAEQWTQKYTG
+202 AGVSTAAQWTARYTG
-217 LMKGPIQT
+217 LFKGPIQYD
-225 SQCSWNAEKPSDWNA
+225 QCSWNAERPDDWNA

-246 SRPNTT
+246 SRVKTT
-252 NKDPFAFSGQ
+252 NKDPFAFSAQ
-262 VNEFMLKNASATN
+262 VNEFMLKNASASN
-275 DGSENMKHIEVF
+275 DGSENMKYIDAF

-314 ARNFQKKLH
+314 ARNFQKKLQ

-336 TKPAEQRFSYVAAD
+336 TKPPEQRFSYVAAD
-350 QAIDLTVAGGA
+350 QAIDLTAAGNGQPPPVP
-361 EPTPVVLAPKYIA
+361 PTARYIA
-374 SATWVERY
+374 SATWVERH
-382 DPGSR
+382 DPGTG
-387 KNEWSLKVTATAQ
+387 KNEWTLNVVPTAE
-400 GKAIQASD
+400 GKASQASD
-408 QDALYKELFELRGAD
+408 QEAVYKELFELRGTD
-423 SQWRD
+423 RQWRD
-428 NEKSSGSMRHQL
+428 NEKAAGSMRQQL
-440 SCLIQNYPAKTE
+440 SCLVQHYPGKTE

-457 FRPNVSPQEA
+457 FRPVVTPQEA

-474 LPLQAPQYIASADWI
+474 VPAKAVQYIASADWV

-496 RKDEWT
+496 RQDEWT

-510 GRALANE
+510 GRALPPD
-517 QAGAL
+517 QLGAL
-522 YDQLFTLKGA
+522 YDQLFALRGG
-532 DSNWRDNEHS
+532 DGNWRDNEKS
-542 AGSMRQQMSCVLVN
+542 AGSMRGQLNCVLVN
-556 YRTKT
+556 YRSKT
-561 PWNFEPFRPA
+561 PWNLEPFRPA
-571 LSDSETRAAGCNPV
+571 LSDSDTRAAGCNPV
-585 PH
+585 AR

>member
-1 MTDDQ
+1 MTKDR
-6 SGSGSQL
+6 SVSAVLSR
-13 PWTLKLAGG
+13 KASSFALA
-22 AMYAAMRSFFAPTC
+22 C
-36 TLPLVFCTVAAQPL
+36 TLPLLFSTADAQPQP
-50 LDPLDT
+50 DPLDT
-56 LKRINHN
+56 LKRINSN
-63 YNTLKDACQ
+63 YNTLKDNCQ
-72 EPDTGAARG
+72 EPDTSAARG

-142 VLNLPVKEQGW
+142 ALKLPVKEQGF

-173 FFDSREPPRAAQGVM
+173 FFDSREPPRAAQGTM
-188 NNRNSAVAYGTCAE
+188 NNRNAALAYDTCAE
-202 AGVSTAEQWTQKYTG
+202 AGVTTAEQWTQKYTG
-217 LMKGPIQT
+217 LMKGPIQYG
-225 SQCSWNAEKPSDWNA
+225 QCSWNAEKPSDWQA

-262 VNEFMLKNASATN
+262 VNEFMLKNATATN
-275 DGSENMKHIEVF
+275 DGSENMKYIDAF

-314 ARNFQKKLH
+314 ARNFQKKLK

-350 QAIDLTVAGGA
+350 QAIDDMVVGGGA
-361 EPTPVVLAPKYIA
+361 PTQKYIA
-374 SATWVERY
+374 DAVWIERY
-382 DPGSR
+382 DPGTKR
-387 KNEWSLKVTATAQ
+387 NEWSLKVTPTAQ
-400 GKAIQASD
+400 GKAAQATD
-408 QDALYKELFELRGAD
+408 QEAVYKELFALRGAD
-423 SQWRD
+423 NQWHD
-428 NEKSSGSMRHQL
+428 NEKAAGSMRQQL
-440 SCLIQNYPAKTE
+440 SCLVQNYPAKTE

-457 FRPNVSPQEA
+457 FRPVVSPQEA

-474 LPLQAPQYIASADWI
+474 VPVQAPQYIASADWI

-510 GRALANE
+510 GRALPNE
-517 QAGAL
+517 QIGVL
-522 YDQLFTLKGA
+522 YDQLFTLKGS
-532 DSNWRDNEHS
+532 DSNWRDNERS
-542 AGSMRQQMSCVLVN
+542 VGSMRQQLSCVLVN
-556 YRTKT
+556 YRNKT
-561 PWNFEPFRPA
+561 PWNLEPFRPA

-585 PH
+585 PR

>member
-1 MTDDQ
+1 MKTERSD
-6 SGSGSQL
+6 SRVLSRRIS
-13 PWTLKLAGG
+13 TLALAC
-22 AMYAAMRSFFAPTC
+22 A
-36 TLPLVFCTVAAQPL
+36 LPLLCSALAAQPL
-50 LDPLDT
+50 LDPQDT

-63 YNTLKDACQ
+63 YNTLKQECQ
-72 EPDTGAARG
+72 EPDTGAPRG

-103 SPYAI
+103 SPYAV

-129 PAGFILRTPTDAA
+129 PAGLILRTPTDAA
-142 VLNLPVKEQGW
+142 ALNLPVKEQGF

-188 NNRNSAVAYGTCAE
+188 NNRNAALAYGTCAE
-202 AGVSTAEQWTQKYTG
+202 AGVTTAEQWTQKYTG
-217 LMKGPIQT
+217 LMKGPIQYG
-225 SQCSWNAEKPSDWNA
+225 QCSFNAEKPSDWHA

-246 SRPNTT
+246 SRPTTT
-252 NKDPFAFSGQ
+252 NKDPFSYSAQ
-262 VNEFMLKNASATN
+262 VNEFMLKNATATN
-275 DGSENMKHIEVF
+275 DGSENMKYIDAF

-314 ARNFQKKLH
+314 ARNFQKKLQ

-350 QAIDLTVAGGA
+350 QAIDLTAAGGA
-361 EPTPVVLAPKYIA
+361 QPTPTPTPTPAQKYIA
-374 SATWVERY
+374 EAVWIERY
-382 DPGSR
+382 DPGS
-387 KNEWSLKVTATAQ
+387 KQNEWSLKITPTAQ

-408 QDALYKELFELRGAD
+408 QDALYKELFALRGAD

-428 NEKSSGSMRHQL
+428 NEKSPGSMRGQL

-457 FRPNVSPQEA
+457 FRPNVSAQES

-474 LPLQAPQYIASADWI
+474 VPVAAPQYIASADWI

-496 RKDEWT
+496 SKDEWS

-510 GRALANE
+510 GRALPSE
-517 QAGAL
+517 QVAAL
-522 YDQLFTLKGA
+522 YDQLFALKGA
-532 DSNWRDNEHS
+532 DSNWRDNEKS
-542 AGSMRQQMSCVLVN
+542 AGSMRQQLNCVLVN
-556 YRTKT
+556 YRNKT
-561 PWNFEPFRPA
+561 PWNLEPFRPA
-571 LSDSETRAAGCNPV
+571 LSDNETRAAGCNPV
-585 PH
+585 PR

>member
-1 MTDDQ
+1 MTKDR
-6 SGSGSQL
+6 SPSVVLWRRTAS
-13 PWTLKLAGG
+13 LAL
-22 AMYAAMRSFFAPTC
+22 AC
-36 TLPLVFCTVAAQPL
+36 TLPLMFSTVAAQTVS
-50 LDPLDT
+50 DPLDT
-56 LKRINHN
+56 LRRINHN

-129 PAGFILRTPTDAA
+129 PAGLVLRTPTDAA
-142 VLNLPVKEQGW
+142 ALNLPVKEQGF

-188 NNRNSAVAYGTCAE
+188 NNRNAALAYGTCAE
-202 AGVSTAEQWTQKYTG
+202 AGVTTAEQWTQKYTG
-217 LMKGPIQT
+217 LMKGPIQYG
-225 SQCSWNAEKPSDWNA
+225 QCSWNAEKTSDWHA

-246 SRPNTT
+246 SRPSTT
-252 NKDPFAFSGQ
+252 NKDPFSFSGQ
-262 VNEFMLKNASATN
+262 VNEFMLKNATATR
-275 DGSENMKHIEVF
+275 DGSENMKYIDAF

-314 ARNFQKKLH
+314 ARNFQKKLQT
-323 AQGYS
+323 QGYS

-336 TKPAEQRFSYVAAD
+336 TKPAAERFSYVAAD
-350 QAIDLTVAGGA
+350 QAIDEMVVAGV
-361 EPTPVVLAPKYIA
+361 PAPKYIA
-374 SATWVERY
+374 AATWIERY
-382 DPGSR
+382 DPGSK
-387 KNEWSLKVTATAQ
+387 KNEWSLKVTPTAQ
-400 GKAIQASD
+400 GQAIQSSD
-408 QDALYKELFELRGAD
+408 QEALYKELFALRGAD

-428 NEKSSGSMRHQL
+428 YEKSAGSMRGQL
-440 SCLIQNYPAKTE
+440 SCLIQNYPAKTQ

-457 FRPNVSPQEA
+457 FRPNVSPQDS

-474 LPLQAPQYIASADWI
+474 LAPTAAQYIASADWI

-496 RKDEWT
+496 RQDEWS
-502 LSVVPTAA
+502 LSIVPTAV
-510 GRALANE
+510 GRALPNE
-517 QAGAL
+517 QVGAL
-522 YDQLFTLKGA
+522 YDQLFALRGS
-532 DSNWRDNEHS
+532 DSRWRDNETS
-542 AGSMRQQMSCVLVN
+542 VGSMRQQLNCVLVN
-556 YRTKT
+556 YRNKT
-561 PWNFEPFRPA
+561 PWNLEPFRPA

-585 PH
+585 PR

>member
-1 MTDDQ
+1 MKMERSDSRVLSRGT
-6 SGSGSQL
+6 SSFALACALALLCS
-13 PWTLKLAGG
+13 TL
-22 AMYAAMRSFFAPTC
+22 
-36 TLPLVFCTVAAQPL
+36 AAQPL
-50 LDPLDT
+50 LDPQDT

-63 YNTLKDACQ
+63 YNTLKQECQ
-72 EPDTGAARG
+72 EPDTGAPRG

-103 SPYAI
+103 SPYAV

-120 DLSTRILIH
+120 DLSTKILIH
-129 PAGFILRTPTDAA
+129 PAGLILRTPTDAA
-142 VLNLPVKEQGW
+142 ALNLPVKEQGF

-188 NNRNSAVAYGTCAE
+188 NNRNAALAYGTCAE
-202 AGVSTAEQWTQKYTG
+202 AGVTTAEQWTQKYTG
-217 LMKGPIQT
+217 LMKGPIQYG
-225 SQCSWNAEKPSDWNA
+225 QCSFNAEKPSDWQA

-246 SRPNTT
+246 SRPTTT
-252 NKDPFAFSGQ
+252 NKDPFAFSAQ
-262 VNEFMLKNASATN
+262 VNEFMLKNATATN
-275 DGSENMKHIEVF
+275 DGSENMKYIDAF

-314 ARNFQKKLH
+314 ARNFQKKLQ

-350 QAIDLTVAGGA
+350 QAIDLTAAGGA
-361 EPTPVVLAPKYIA
+361 QPTPAPPAQKYIA
-374 SATWVERY
+374 EAVWIERY
-382 DPGSR
+382 DPGSKR
-387 KNEWSLKVTATAQ
+387 NEWSLKITPTAQ

-408 QDALYKELFELRGAD
+408 QEALYKELFALRGAD

-428 NEKSSGSMRHQL
+428 NEKSAGSMRGQL
-440 SCLIQNYPAKTE
+440 SCLIQNYPGKTE

-457 FRPNVSPQEA
+457 FRPNVSAQESA
-467 AKAGCNP
+467 RAGCNP
-474 LPLQAPQYIASADWI
+474 LPVQAPQYIASADWI
-489 KRYDPGT
+489 KRFDPGT
-496 RKDEWT
+496 GKDEWS

-510 GRALANE
+510 GRALPGE
-517 QAGAL
+517 QVAAL
-522 YDQLFTLKGA
+522 YDQLLALKGA
-532 DSNWRDNEHS
+532 DSNWRDNEKS
-542 AGSMRQQMSCVLVN
+542 AGSMRQQLNCVLLN
-556 YRTKT
+556 YRNKT
-561 PWNFEPFRPA
+561 PWNLEPFRPA
-571 LSDSETRAAGCNPV
+571 LSDNETRAAGCNPV
-585 PH
+585 PR

>member
-1 MTDDQ
+1 MLLRKT
-6 SGSGSQL
+6 SSFA
-13 PWTLKLAGG
+13 LA
-22 AMYAAMRSFFAPTC
+22 C
-36 TLPLVFCTVAAQPL
+36 TLSLLFSTVAAQPS
-50 LDPLDT
+50 LDPQDT

-63 YNTLKDACQ
+63 YNSLKQECQ
-72 EPDTGAARG
+72 EPDTGAPRG

-103 SPYAI
+103 SPYAV

-120 DLSTRILIH
+120 DLSTKILIH
-129 PAGFILRTPTDAA
+129 PAGLILRTPTDAA
-142 VLNLPVKEQGW
+142 ALNLPVKEQGF

-158 FDGGTGPE
+158 FDGATGPE

-188 NNRNSAVAYGTCAE
+188 NNRNAALAYGTCAE
-202 AGVSTAEQWTQKYTG
+202 AGVTTAEQWTQKYTG
-217 LMKGPIQT
+217 LMKGPIQY
-225 SQCSWNAEKPSDWNA
+225 SQCSFNAEKPSDWQA

-246 SRPNTT
+246 SRPSTT
-252 NKDPFAFSGQ
+252 NKDPFAFSAQ
-262 VNEFMLKNASATN
+262 VNEFMLKNATATN
-275 DGSENMKHIEVF
+275 DGSENMKYIDAF

-314 ARNFQKKLH
+314 ARNFQKKLQ

-350 QAIDLTVAGGA
+350 QAIDLTAAGGTQ
-361 EPTPVVLAPKYIA
+361 PTPAPPVQKYIA
-374 SATWVERY
+374 EAVWIERY
-382 DPGSR
+382 DPGSK
-387 KNEWSLKVTATAQ
+387 KNEWSLKITPTAQ

-408 QDALYKELFELRGAD
+408 QEALYKELFALRGAD

-428 NEKSSGSMRHQL
+428 NEKSVGSMRGQL
-440 SCLIQNYPAKTE
+440 SCLIQNYPGKTE

-457 FRPNVSPQEA
+457 FRPNVSAQES

-474 LPLQAPQYIASADWI
+474 LPVQAPQYIASADWI
-489 KRYDPGT
+489 KRFDPGT
-496 RKDEWT
+496 GKDEWS

-510 GRALANE
+510 GRALPGE
-517 QAGAL
+517 QVAAL
-522 YDQLFTLKGA
+522 YDQLLALKGA
-532 DSNWRDNEHS
+532 DSNWRDNEKS
-542 AGSMRQQMSCVLVN
+542 AGSMRQQLNCVLLN
-556 YRTKT
+556 YRNKT
-561 PWNFEPFRPA
+561 PWNLEPFRPA
-571 LSDSETRAAGCNPV
+571 LSDNETRAAGCNPV
-585 PH
+585 PR

>member
-1 MTDDQ
+1 MKMERSDSRVLSRVT
-6 SGSGSQL
+6 SSFA
-13 PWTLKLAGG
+13 LAC
-22 AMYAAMRSFFAPTC
+22 A
-36 TLPLVFCTVAAQPL
+36 LPLLCSTLAAQPL
-50 LDPLDT
+50 LDPQDT

-63 YNTLKDACQ
+63 YNTLKQECQ
-72 EPDTGAARG
+72 EPDTGAPRG

-103 SPYAI
+103 SPYAV

-120 DLSTRILIH
+120 DLSTKILIH
-129 PAGFILRTPTDAA
+129 PAGLILRTPTDAA
-142 VLNLPVKEQGW
+142 ALNLPVKEQGF

-188 NNRNSAVAYGTCAE
+188 NNRNAALAYGTCAE
-202 AGVSTAEQWTQKYTG
+202 AGVTTAEQWTQKYTG
-217 LMKGPIQT
+217 LMKGPIQYG
-225 SQCSWNAEKPSDWNA
+225 QCSFNAEIPSDWHA

-246 SRPNTT
+246 SRPTTT
-252 NKDPFAFSGQ
+252 NKDPFAYSAQ
-262 VNEFMLKNASATN
+262 VNEFMLKNATATN
-275 DGSENMKHIEVF
+275 DGSENMKYIDAF

-314 ARNFQKKLH
+314 ARNFQKKLQ

-350 QAIDLTVAGGA
+350 QAIDLTAAGGA
-361 EPTPVVLAPKYIA
+361 QPTPAPPAQKYIA
-374 SATWVERY
+374 EAVWIERY
-382 DPGSR
+382 DPGSKR
-387 KNEWSLKVTATAQ
+387 NEWSLKITPTAQ

-408 QDALYKELFELRGAD
+408 QEALYKELFALRGAD

-428 NEKSSGSMRHQL
+428 NEKSAGSMRGQL
-440 SCLIQNYPAKTE
+440 SCLIQNYPGKTE

-457 FRPNVSPQEA
+457 FRPNVSAQES

-474 LPLQAPQYIASADWI
+474 LPVQAPQYIASADWI
-489 KRYDPGT
+489 KRFDPGT
-496 RKDEWT
+496 GKDEWS

-510 GRALANE
+510 GRALPGE
-517 QAGAL
+517 QVAAL
-522 YDQLFTLKGA
+522 YDQLLALKGA
-532 DSNWRDNEHS
+532 DSNWRDNEKS
-542 AGSMRQQMSCVLVN
+542 AGSMRQQLNCVLLN
-556 YRTKT
+556 YRNKT
-561 PWNFEPFRPA
+561 PWNLEPFRPA
-571 LSDSETRAAGCNPV
+571 LSDNETRAAGCNPV
-585 PH
+585 PR

>member
-1 MTDDQ
+1 MTKDRSD
-6 SGSGSQL
+6 SAALSRKVSSFA
-13 PWTLKLAGG
+13 LA
-22 AMYAAMRSFFAPTC
+22 C
-36 TLPLVFCTVAAQPL
+36 TLPLLLSTVHAQPHP
-50 LDPLDT
+50 DPLDT
-56 LKRINHN
+56 LTRINHN
-63 YNTLKDACQ
+63 YNTLKDNCQ

-142 VLNLPVKEQGW
+142 ALKLPVKEQGF

-173 FFDSREPPRAAQGVM
+173 FFDSREPPRAAQGTM
-188 NNRNSAVAYGTCAE
+188 NNRNAALAYGTCAE
-202 AGVSTAEQWTQKYTG
+202 AGVTTAEQWTQKYTG
-217 LMKGPIQT
+217 LMKGPIQYG
-225 SQCSWNAEKPSDWNA
+225 QCSWNAEKTGDWQA

-252 NKDPFAFSGQ
+252 NKDPFAFSAQ
-262 VNEFMLKNASATN
+262 VNEFMLKNATATN
-275 DGSENMKHIEVF
+275 DGSENMKYIDAF

-314 ARNFQKKLH
+314 ARNFQKKLK

-336 TKPAEQRFSYVAAD
+336 TQPAERRFSYVAAD
-350 QAIDLTVAGGA
+350 QAIDEMVVAGA
-361 EPTPVVLAPKYIA
+361 PAPKYIA
-374 SATWVERY
+374 DAVWIERY
-382 DPGSR
+382 DPGTR
-387 KNEWSLKVTATAQ
+387 KNEWSLKVTPTAQ
-400 GKAIQASD
+400 GKGAQATD
-408 QDALYKELFELRGAD
+408 QEAVYKELLALRGAD
-423 SQWRD
+423 GQWRD
-428 NEKSSGSMRHQL
+428 NEKAAGSMRQQL
-440 SCLIQNYPAKTE
+440 SCLVQNYPAKTE

-457 FRPNVSPQEA
+457 FRPVVSPQDA

-474 LPLQAPQYIASADWI
+474 VPVQAPQYIASADWI

-496 RKDEWT
+496 RQDEWS
-502 LSVVPTAA
+502 LSIVPTAT
-510 GRALANE
+510 GRALPND

-522 YDQLFTLKGA
+522 YDQLFALKGA
-532 DSNWRDNEHS
+532 DSNWRDNEKS
-542 AGSMRQQMSCVLVN
+542 AGSMRQQLSCVLVN
-556 YRTKT
+556 YRNKT
-561 PWNFEPFRPA
+561 PWNLEPFRPA

-585 PH
+585 PR

>member
-1 MTDDQ
+1 MTKDR
-6 SGSGSQL
+6 SPSVVLWRRTAS
-13 PWTLKLAGG
+13 LAL
-22 AMYAAMRSFFAPTC
+22 AC
-36 TLPLVFCTVAAQPL
+36 TLPLMFSTVAAQTVS
-50 LDPLDT
+50 DPLDT
-56 LKRINHN
+56 LRRINHN

-129 PAGFILRTPTDAA
+129 PAGLVLRTPTDAA
-142 VLNLPVKEQGW
+142 ALNLPVKEQGF

-188 NNRNSAVAYGTCAE
+188 NNRNAALAYGTCAE
-202 AGVSTAEQWTQKYTG
+202 AGVTTAEQWTQKYTG
-217 LMKGPIQT
+217 LMKGPIQYG
-225 SQCSWNAEKPSDWNA
+225 QCSWNAEKTSDWHA

-246 SRPNTT
+246 SRPSTT
-252 NKDPFAFSGQ
+252 NKDPFSFSGQ
-262 VNEFMLKNASATN
+262 VNEFMLKNATATR
-275 DGSENMKHIEVF
+275 DGSENMKYIDAF

-314 ARNFQKKLH
+314 ARNFQKKLQT
-323 AQGYS
+323 QGYS

-336 TKPAEQRFSYVAAD
+336 TKPAAERFSYVAAD
-350 QAIDLTVAGGA
+350 QAIDEMVVAGV
-361 EPTPVVLAPKYIA
+361 PAPKYIA
-374 SATWVERY
+374 AATWIERY
-382 DPGSR
+382 DPGSK
-387 KNEWSLKVTATAQ
+387 KNEWSLKVTPTAQ
-400 GKAIQASD
+400 GQAIQSSD
-408 QDALYKELFELRGAD
+408 QEALYKELFALRGAD

-428 NEKSSGSMRHQL
+428 YEKSAGSMRGQL
-440 SCLIQNYPAKTE
+440 SCLIQNYPAKTQ

-457 FRPNVSPQEA
+457 FRPNVSPQDS

-474 LPLQAPQYIASADWI
+474 LAPTAAQYIASADWI

-496 RKDEWT
+496 RQDEWS
-502 LSVVPTAA
+502 LSIVPTAV
-510 GRALANE
+510 GRALPSE
-517 QAGAL
+517 QVGAL
-522 YDQLFTLKGA
+522 YDQLFALRGS
-532 DSNWRDNEHS
+532 DSRWRDNETS
-542 AGSMRQQMSCVLVN
+542 VGSMRQQLNCVLVN
-556 YRTKT
+556 YRNKT
-561 PWNFEPFRPA
+561 PWNLEPFRPA

-585 PH
+585 PR